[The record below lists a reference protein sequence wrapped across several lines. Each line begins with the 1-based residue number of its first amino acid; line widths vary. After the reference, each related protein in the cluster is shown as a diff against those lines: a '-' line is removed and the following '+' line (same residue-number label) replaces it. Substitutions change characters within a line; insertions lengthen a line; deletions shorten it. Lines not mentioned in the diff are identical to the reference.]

1 MINRK
6 IAPLVE
12 PIRHIDYLKAEKELL
27 ENGLPVYYI
36 DAPGQE
42 VVKIDFIFEAG
53 AWQQGEKLVA
63 SFTSYMLQE
72 GTEKYNSAA
81 IAGLFDYYGAYIQ
94 AAADQDFATVSII
107 SLNKYLPEILEVTEE
122 ILKRPS
128 FPQHELDV
136 LLEKHRQKF
145 RLDNEKVKV
154 LCQKK
159 FTTVLFGEN
168 HPYSVNNRI
177 EDFDRITR
185 DKLQDFFR
193 RYYHSGNCRVVV
205 AGNANGEVRS
215 LVARYFGGNDWKT
228 FPATGCRFSPSPSPE
243 KYHKIVKSG
252 SLQSAIRVGREWV
265 GKDHPDFPALSVLVT
280 LLGGYFGSRLM
291 LNIREEKGYTYG
303 IGAYVMTLKEAAYL
317 VISTEVGSEYTDAT
331 ITEINRELKRLQEEP
346 VPDDELATV
355 KSFLM
360 GEFLRDF
367 DGPFALANSFK
378 AINDFG
384 LGYGFYDRYLTILNT
399 INPEIL
405 QQLAQTYLSPDDMYS
420 VIAGDV

>member
-6 IAPLVE
+6 IAPVVE
-12 PIRHIDYLKAEKELL
+12 PIRHIDYLKAEKERL
-27 ENGLPVYYI
+27 ENGLPIYYI

-53 AWQQGEKLVA
+53 AWQQDEKLVA

-72 GTEKYNSAA
+72 GTKKYNSAA

-159 FTTVLFGEN
+159 FTTVLFGED
-168 HPYSVNNRI
+168 HPYSVNNRM
-177 EDFDRITR
+177 DNFDRITR
-185 DKLQDFFR
+185 DKLQSFFR
-193 RYYHSGNCRVVV
+193 RCYHPGNCRVVV

-215 LVARYFGGNDWKT
+215 LMARYFGGNDWKT
-228 FPATGCRFSPSPSPE
+228 VPATACRFSASPSPE
-243 KYHKIVKSG
+243 KYHKVVKPG

-331 ITEINRELKRLQEEP
+331 IAEINRELKRLQDEP

-384 LGYGFYDRYLTILNT
+384 LDYDFYDRYLTVLN
-399 INPEIL
+399 EIRPKEL
-405 QQLAQTYLSPDDMYS
+405 QRLACDYLPLIHMYT
-420 VIAGDV
+420 VIAGAV